1 MIGFIGVGNMGGTL
15 ARAAI
20 GAVGAENVLVSS
32 RTLEKAQ
39 SFAAETGC
47 TAVTNAELAARA
59 QVLFLGVK
67 PQVMCT
73 MLKEIAPV
81 LQARD
86 DRFVLVSM
94 AAGLSVRQI
103 AEFFGGS
110 YPVLRIMP
118 NTPAAVGEGM
128 IPYCANDAAT
138 PEDAAAL
145 CRILQSAGRLDPLPE
160 RLIDAAGA
168 LSGCGPAFVYVFLEA
183 LADAAVTCGMPRDKA
198 IQYAAQTALGSAKLV
213 LQTGAHPAALKDA
226 VCSPAG
232 STIRGVHALEVGG
245 FRAAAE
251 NAVLAAYER
260 SLELGK

>member
-59 QVLFLGVK
+59 RILFLGVK
-67 PQVMCT
+67 PQVMRA
-73 MLKEIAPV
+73 MLAEIAPV
-81 LQARD
+81 LQARE

-103 AEFFGGS
+103 TEFSGGS

-138 PEDAAAL
+138 PEDEAEL
-145 CRILQSAGRLDPLPE
+145 CRILQPAGRLDPLPE

-183 LADAAVTCGMPRDKA
+183 LADAAVACGMPRDKA

-245 FRAAAE
+245 FRSAAE

>member
-20 GAVGAENVLVSS
+20 RAVGAENVLVSS

-39 SFAAETGC
+39 RFAAETGC
-47 TAVTNAELAARA
+47 TAVTNEALAARA
-59 QVLFLGVK
+59 EVLFLGVK
-67 PQVMCT
+67 PQVMRS
-73 MLKEIAPV
+73 MLAEIAPV
-81 LQARD
+81 LKARS

-94 AAGLSVRQI
+94 AAGLSVQQI
-103 AEFFGGS
+103 AAFSGCCC
-110 YPVLRIMP
+110 PVLRIMP

-138 PEDAAAL
+138 PEDEAAL
-145 CRILQSAGRLDPLPE
+145 CRILQPAGRLDPLPE

-183 LADAAVTCGMPRDKA
+183 LADAAVSCGMPRDKA

-213 LQTGAHPAALKDA
+213 LQTGTHPAALKDA

-232 STIRGVHALEVGG
+232 STICGVHALEVGG

>member
-20 GAVGAENVLVSS
+20 RAVGAENVLVSS

-39 SFAAETGC
+39 RFAAETGC
-47 TAVTNAELAARA
+47 TAVTNEALAARA
-59 QVLFLGVK
+59 EVLFLGVK
-67 PQVMCT
+67 PQVMRT
-73 MLKEIAPV
+73 MLAQIAPV
-81 LQARD
+81 LKARS

-94 AAGLSVRQI
+94 AAGLSVQQI
-103 AEFFGGS
+103 AAFSGGC

-138 PEDAAAL
+138 PEDEAAL
-145 CRILQSAGRLDPLPE
+145 CRILQPAGRLDPLPE

-183 LADAAVTCGMPRDKA
+183 LADAAVSCGMPRDKA
-198 IQYAAQTALGSAKLV
+198 IQYAAQTALGSAKLI

-232 STIRGVHALEVGG
+232 STICGVHALEAGG

-260 SLELGK
+260 SLALGK